1 MCKDLALRG
10 LLTVDELMEAER
22 EIIRFCQRSRFPD
35 EFSSLQSGKNVKKNS
50 QLFKLSPVLED
61 GILRVGGR
69 LSTAALREDA
79 KHPAILTKELHVSDV
94 LRRHIHRDIQG
105 TAYCPL

>member
-1 MCKDLALRG
+1 M
-10 LLTVDELMEAER
+10 
-22 EIIRFCQRSRFPD
+22 
-35 EFSSLQSGKNVKKNS
+35 KKNS

-69 LSTAALREDA
+69 LSTAALREDV

-94 LRRHIHRDIQG
+94 LLRHIHGDIQG